1 MLPSAPMPTPNPGR
15 RRLERRLRRAWAEAA
30 FFGRALRVLVRP
42 LSALAVTFAV
52 GTTVER
58 YWGAP
63 RGGTAPEWDE
73 AAFTAYA
80 LLLGEVGAPLPAEPW
95 AQVVLYLLPI
105 LGVIFVAEGVLKL
118 GFTVFDK
125 REHPEEWIRIMA
137 EKSRGHVVLCGLG
150 TVGYRV
156 LEELV
161 SAGEQVFVIERDGSG
176 EFVPRARDLGA
187 EVLIGDARTEN
198 LLRSLNVTDARA
210 VIIVTDDDLAN
221 LEIAMDVREIRQD
234 VPIILR
240 LFDQRLAQK
249 VRGTMGIQVSLST
262 SMVAAPLFA
271 SAALDTHV
279 VGTHRVGGR
288 LLLVVE
294 ISVGPK
300 LAGRTADALSRQ
312 HGLTLV
318 AIQTGT
324 EWRTELG
331 PDDVVVMGDRIQVLV
346 PSQRVEAARALEG

>member
-1 MLPSAPMPTPNPGR
+1 MLPRSHR
-15 RRLERRLRRAWAEAA
+15 RRFELRARRAWAEAA

-42 LSALAVTFAV
+42 LLALTAAFVV

-58 YWGAP
+58 FWGAP
-63 RGGTAPEWDE
+63 VGGAPPRWDE
-73 AAFTAYA
+73 AAFTSYT
-80 LLLGEVGAPLPAEPW
+80 LLMGEMGAPLPADPW
-95 AQVVLYLLPI
+95 AQAVLYLLPLVGI
-105 LGVIFVAEGVLKL
+105 VFVAEGVIKL

-125 REHPEEWIRIMA
+125 RAHPGEWVRIMA

-150 TVGYRV
+150 TVGFRV

-161 SAGEQVFVIERDGSG
+161 AAGEQVFVIERDPAG
-176 EFVPRARDLGA
+176 EFVARARELGA

-198 LLRSLNVTDARA
+198 LLRSLNVASARA
-210 VIIVTDDDLAN
+210 VLVVTDDDLAN
-221 LEIAMDVREIRQD
+221 LEIAMDVREIRAD

-249 VRGTMGIQVSLST
+249 VRQTMNIQVSLST

-279 VGTHRVGGR
+279 VGAHRVGGR

-294 ISVGPK
+294 LDVGPK
-300 LAGRTADALSRQ
+300 LAGRSAAMLLRD

-318 AIQTGT
+318 AVRTGDT
-324 EWRTELG
+324 WRTELG
-331 PDDVVVMGDRIQVLV
+331 ADDTVVLGDRVQVMV
-346 PSQRVEAARALEG
+346 PSHRVEAARALEA